1 MMVIT
6 RIERQK
12 KNPRRYSIYV
22 DEEFAVGVDRNVII
36 DQGLRKGDAIDDKL
50 LTELQ
55 TADELIRGHQVA
67 LRFLSYR
74 PRSETEIRKR
84 LERDTFRPETI
95 EHIIAQLYAEGQL
108 DDKRFAEM
116 YAQSKMLKKPIGA
129 VRLRRELKQKGISDT
144 IIRHVEQ
151 AFCDYETELN
161 NAQQLAKKKLA
172 KERTKDP
179 IKRKRRLADFLVR
192 RGFGWDVV
200 SVVVEE
206 FLDT

>member
-1 MMVIT
+1 MVIT

-22 DEEFAVGVDRNVII
+22 DEKFAVGVDRNVII
-36 DQGLRKGDAIDDKL
+36 DRGLRKGDTIDDKL
-50 LTELQ
+50 LLALQ

-74 PRSETEIRKR
+74 PRSEAEIRKR
-84 LERDTFRPETI
+84 LERDTFRSETI
-95 EHIIAQLYAEGQL
+95 EHIVVQLFAEGQL

-151 AFCDYETELN
+151 AFCDYDTELN
-161 NAQQLAKKKLA
+161 NARHLAKKKLA
-172 KERTKDP
+172 NERTKDP
-179 IKRKRRLADFLVR
+179 IKRKRRLADFLAR
-192 RGFGWDVV
+192 RGFGWDIVQEV
-200 SVVVEE
+200 IEE
-206 FLDT
+206 LCK

>member
-1 MMVIT
+1 MVIT

-22 DEEFAVGVDRNVII
+22 DDEFVIGVDRNVII
-36 DQGLRKGDAIDDKL
+36 DKGLRKGDSFDNRLL
-50 LTELQ
+50 LTLR
-55 TADELIRGHQVA
+55 TADELIRGHQIA

-74 PRSETEIRKR
+74 PRSEAEIRTR
-84 LERDTFRPETI
+84 LDRETFQPETI
-95 EHIIAQLYAEGQL
+95 EQIITQLYTEGQL

-129 VRLRRELKQKGISDT
+129 ARLRRELRLKDISDT

-151 AFCDYETELN
+151 SFCDYDTELN
-161 NAQQLAKKKLA
+161 NARHLAKKKLA
-172 KERTKDP
+172 SERTDDP
-179 IKRKRRLADFLVR
+179 VKRKRRLADYLGR

-206 FLDT
+206 FLDK